1 MRKAKKMP
9 RVIRKGESPGKAG
22 RMELKGKGKTL
33 DVTGLKMKR
42 RPKAIKIAKWDV
54 K

>member
-1 MRKAKKMP
+1 MKKKTP
-9 RVIRKGESPGKAG
+9 RVVKKGKVPGQIDKI
-22 RMELKGKGKTL
+22 MLKGKGKTL

-42 RPKAIKIAKWDV
+42 RPKEIKIAKWDV